1 MGIRQ
6 KLAAEFGSQPNKKG
20 LLGRQAVDDVVV
32 QAQRS
37 PQYKL
42 ELSKSR
48 FCGVLPGDGWSGRM
62 EDSILSGCIPVI
74 IQDGIHLPFE
84 NVLDYESFTVRVAED
99 NIHNLI
105 TILKAINEAQVDS
118 MLAVVRGLWQRFT
131 YHYAV
136 KLEANRQ
143 KLKLNKEDLWASVQN
158 SLTGDDA
165 FSTFIH
171 VLEYKLH
178 TDTWRSEMK
187 QPLKNYGVPDN
198 CR

>member
-74 IQDGIHLPFE
+74 IQVFSHCQHSQIQLIQL
-84 NVLDYESFTVRVAED
+84 VL
-99 NIHNLI
+99 L
-105 TILKAINEAQVDS
+105 L
-118 MLAVVRGLWQRFT
+118 
-131 YHYAV
+131 
-136 KLEANRQ
+136 
-143 KLKLNKEDLWASVQN
+143 
-158 SLTGDDA
+158 
-165 FSTFIH
+165 
-171 VLEYKLH
+171 
-178 TDTWRSEMK
+178 
-187 QPLKNYGVPDN
+187 
-198 CR
+198 